1 MRFVKPLIVVATT
14 CLWVASVLSGC
25 KPATPSEKPK
35 VDNTAELKTPE
46 SIRYTA
52 ESRFI
57 AGIKQSEQNEF
68 SALEATPEWQKYAET
83 FEGSW
88 KEVEENS
95 LKPMR
100 QWAGT
105 ELAKANSAKED
116 VLYPFSGPDFLNV
129 YTMFPTG
136 KTFTMMGLEPTGD
149 IPDLLKLKDKARV
162 TYLDS
167 AFSSLHNLFLQT
179 YFITKE
185 MGTSLHNSSI
195 TGTAPIILVFMAR
208 THNRILGL
216 SHVAVDADGKLVD
229 VAEEDALKD
238 EILKKSRGLRIRFL
252 PEGETEARTL
262 YYFHVNLEDSKLND
276 NPGFK
281 KYLANLGD
289 VTTYLKSASYL
300 MHFKEFS
307 VIRDVCLQHSRYL
320 LQDDSGIAFHYF
332 DPKVWQIE
340 LYGEYTHPI
349 REFRGYYEKDLAD
362 AYKAS
367 KAKPLP
373 FKLGYNTRPGGV
385 NLLVGSKRP
394 RHS

>member
-1 MRFVKPLIVVATT
+1 MRFVKPSIVVATT

-25 KPATPSEKPK
+25 KPAPPSEKPK

-52 ESRFI
+52 ESRYI
-57 AGIKQSEQNEF
+57 AGMKQSGQNEF

-105 ELAKANSAKED
+105 ELAQANSARED
-116 VLYPFSGPDFLNV
+116 VLYPFSGPDFLTV
-129 YTMFPTG
+129 YTMFPNG

-208 THNRILGL
+208 THNRILDL

-238 EILKKSRGLRIRFL
+238 EILKKSRKR
-252 PEGETEARTL
+252 
-262 YYFHVNLEDSKLND
+262 
-276 NPGFK
+276 
-281 KYLANLGD
+281 
-289 VTTYLKSASYL
+289 ASGTML
-300 MHFKEFS
+300 
-307 VIRDVCLQHSRYL
+307 
-320 LQDDSGIAFHYF
+320 
-332 DPKVWQIE
+332 
-340 LYGEYTHPI
+340 
-349 REFRGYYEKDLAD
+349 
-362 AYKAS
+362 
-367 KAKPLP
+367 
-373 FKLGYNTRPGGV
+373 
-385 NLLVGSKRP
+385 
-394 RHS
+394 